1 MVPITLVFSLLYVFL
16 QAHYTIHHNDDSKEG
31 VLKVKFFSDA
41 IDRIVLNGIRK
52 QRISPQEVAGI
63 LSHRLGSLICN
74 IEQKNR
80 LWLACSD
87 IVKQQAKIE

>member
-1 MVPITLVFSLLYVFL
+1 MGQLIKFP
-16 QAHYTIHHNDDSKEG
+16 NKDPGKEE

-52 QRISPQEVAGI
+52 QRISPQEVAGV

-74 IEQKNR
+74 IEQKNK
-80 LWLACSD
+80 LWLTCSE
-87 IVKQQAKIE
+87 ILKQQAKLD

>member
-1 MVPITLVFSLLYVFL
+1 MGQLIKFP
-16 QAHYTIHHNDDSKEG
+16 SKDTGKEE

-52 QRISPQEVAGI
+52 QRISPQEVAGV

-74 IEQKNR
+74 IDQKNK
-80 LWLACSD
+80 LWLACSE
-87 IVKQQAKIE
+87 ILKQQAKLD